1 MTANSQREALHA
13 VQMSY
18 LGKPLLMLMMALF
31 ILDYC
36 GVRLPKALIG
46 ALVAI
51 HLSVSVLV
59 LTCEYHT
66 LYYTDMKFVRAGLFP
81 HLEHEPGP
89 VYLIYNSI
97 VVLYLLMLLVVCGAR
112 LVRVTSERQRKQ
124 MWKMMSIM
132 AIMLTGLALYISGIT
147 QGYDTTMPAYLISIL
162 ILSSALFKD
171 RMLNTISMAMEL
183 AIDEQTDALIVLDNE
198 NMLIYRNKKADALF
212 DLSMTL
218 TQEAVFKELDS
229 CIVDK
234 KYLERDHRVY
244 EVYSRLLTEKN
255 TYFGKLYVL
264 DDITESHYY
273 IQNATEQAELM
284 KALKQQADEANE
296 AKSMFVSNMSHEI
309 RTPMN
314 AIVGM
319 TEILLREDLPA
330 RDVAY
335 LKNIKNSG
343 NALLGIINDILDF
356 SKIESG
362 KLGALQYPTPDRASG
377 RRIWAGCSLASR
389 R

>member
-1 MTANSQREALHA
+1 
-13 VQMSY
+13 
-18 LGKPLLMLMMALF
+18 
-31 ILDYC
+31 
-36 GVRLPKALIG
+36 
-46 ALVAI
+46 
-51 HLSVSVLV
+51 
-59 LTCEYHT
+59 
-66 LYYTDMKFVRAGLFP
+66 
-81 HLEHEPGP
+81 
-89 VYLIYNSI
+89 
-97 VVLYLLMLLVVCGAR
+97 
-112 LVRVTSERQRKQ
+112 
-124 MWKMMSIM
+124 
-132 AIMLTGLALYISGIT
+132 
-147 QGYDTTMPAYLISIL
+147 
-162 ILSSALFKD
+162 
-171 RMLNTISMAMEL
+171 MEL

-198 NMLIYRNKKADALF
+198 NMLIYRDKKADALF

>member
-1 MTANSQREALHA
+1 
-13 VQMSY
+13 
-18 LGKPLLMLMMALF
+18 
-31 ILDYC
+31 
-36 GVRLPKALIG
+36 
-46 ALVAI
+46 
-51 HLSVSVLV
+51 
-59 LTCEYHT
+59 
-66 LYYTDMKFVRAGLFP
+66 
-81 HLEHEPGP
+81 
-89 VYLIYNSI
+89 
-97 VVLYLLMLLVVCGAR
+97 
-112 LVRVTSERQRKQ
+112 
-124 MWKMMSIM
+124 
-132 AIMLTGLALYISGIT
+132 
-147 QGYDTTMPAYLISIL
+147 
-162 ILSSALFKD
+162 
-171 RMLNTISMAMEL
+171 MLNTISMAMEL

-330 RDVAY
+330 RD
-335 LKNIKNSG
+335 S
-343 NALLGIINDILDF
+343 
-356 SKIESG
+356 
-362 KLGALQYPTPDRASG
+362 DR
-377 RRIWAGCSLASR
+377 R
-389 R
+389 